1 LDATSLGTL
10 LLGAGAV
17 VGAAVAYFGKKG
29 ETALSG
35 HISLIGDLQEERD
48 RLDRKVTDLQAENE
62 RLRAHISQQGGPPP

>member
-10 LLGAGAV
+10 LVGAGAV
-17 VGAAVAYFGKKG
+17 VGAVVAYFGKKG

-35 HISLIGDLQEERD
+35 YTSLTQELQEERD

-62 RLRAHISQQGGPPP
+62 RLRARIQQGGPLP